1 MTQLIEKS
9 FLIDPLTTNNAIY
22 RDSLPLT
29 SQLVSL
35 KKPAKNL
42 PSLNFDELQ
51 IWQPIFTGEATGG
64 FLCEKMFL
72 EISQNSQ
79 ENSCARVS
87 FLIKLLAPG
96 LQLYQ
101 KRTSG
106 TGVFSWIFLTFF
118 TEHFWTTASVCF
130 SEGWA

>member
-1 MTQLIEKS
+1 MQYTV
-9 FLIDPLTTNNAIY
+9 TH
-22 RDSLPLT
+22 LT
-29 SQLVSL
+29 SQLISL

-79 ENSCARVS
+79 ENSCAKVS

-106 TGVFSWIFLTFF
+106 TGVFS
-118 TEHFWTTASVCF
+118 
-130 SEGWA
+130 